1 MVEQVNVSLFIKLL
15 TSHRLI
21 EVFQYLHI
29 KSSDTS
35 VEYSIMHRYLC
46 CWFQVEL
53 LNSSGYLH

>member
-1 MVEQVNVSLFIKLL
+1 MVEQVNVSLFIELL

-35 VEYSIMHRYLC
+35 V
-46 CWFQVEL
+46 
-53 LNSSGYLH
+53 